1 MHNKCF
7 ESKQVAVPRPLIFIV
22 ISGKNTAT
30 NMRKKPIPSL
40 AAIEITLLNT
50 YIGKKLL

>member
-7 ESKQVAVPRPLIFIV
+7 ESKQVAVPRPLIFIM

-30 NMRKKPIPSL
+30 NMRKNLFQAHLQLK
-40 AAIEITLLNT
+40 
-50 YIGKKLL
+50 